1 MTRDAGRPCDGETRS
16 CRGDRC
22 ERRRSARG
30 PRAQRH
36 LLAGHRDRP
45 GCPSGRARPPQGRP
59 AEPSAPH
66 PARPRR
72 EALDE
77 LFPGFSEEMTAA
89 GVPHGDAQV
98 DLRTYL
104 DGHLLRPAPS
114 GIIVFGVSRPL
125 IEHMIRIRVAAL
137 EGIEIVDAT
146 DVLGLVTDMDRR
158 RVTGVRVRRR
168 TDDAEESTVDA
179 DLVVDASGRG
189 SRARVWL
196 RELGYPQPPT
206 SNVRP
211 DVVYVTRRYRREP
224 QHLNGHNG
232 STMVPFPGLP
242 RGGGVL
248 REEGGRFAVV
258 LFGLIGEEPPLDDG
272 GMKAYAETLS
282 GPDAAEIIRSAR
294 PLDEPVKMRYPASV
308 RHHHEKLDRHLNGF
322 LITGDALCNFNPT
335 YGQGMTVAA
344 LEALLLRGLLADG
357 TGDLAHR
364 FSRRRPR
371 SSTAPG
377 SWRPAAICVSPRSKE
392 SARRSTGWSA
402 DTLTTTAPRP
412 RSTPCSG
419 RRSSGWPTCSTRP
432 PGFCHPVTC
441 SACSVRRERPSG
453 RRPRERRPPVTSP
466 RPEAP
471 WSPSA

>member
-1 MTRDAGRPCDGETRS
+1 MTPADHATVRRDHAVVIGASVAGLLAARALSDAFSRVTVIDRDVLPDGPDPRS
-16 CRGDRC
+16 GVPQSRQLHILL
-22 ERRRSARG
+22 ARG
-30 PRAQRH
+30 
-36 LLAGHRDRP
+36 
-45 GCPSGRARPPQGRP
+45 
-59 AEPSAPH
+59 AEV
-66 PARPRR
+66 
-72 EALDE
+72 LDE

-89 GVPHGDAQV
+89 GVPRGDAQA

-114 GIIVFGVSRPL
+114 GIIVSGVSRPL
-125 IEHMIRIRVAAL
+125 IERMIRTRVTAL
-137 EGIEIVDAT
+137 PGIEIVDST

-168 TDDAEESTVDA
+168 TDDAEESTIDA

-206 SNVRP
+206 SKVRP
-211 DVVYVTRRYRREP
+211 EVVYVTRHYRREP
-224 QHLNGHNG
+224 QHLNGHHG

-258 LFGLIGEEPPLDDG
+258 LFGLIGEEPPLDDR

-308 RHHHEKLDRHLNGF
+308 RHHYEKLDRHLNGF

-357 TGDLAHR
+357 TGDLARR
-364 FSRRRPR
+364 FF
-371 SSTAPG
+371 
-377 SWRPAAICVSPRSKE
+377 PAAAKVVDGAWFLAAGGDLRFPQIEGDRKAIDRLLGRYLDHYRAAASVDPVLGASFIRVANMLDPPTRLLSPGHVFRVFR
-392 SARRSTGWSA
+392 SARKAVRASAARAKTTGNI
-402 DTLTTTAPRP
+402 
-412 RSTPCSG
+412 TP
-419 RRSSGWPTCSTRP
+419 
-432 PGFCHPVTC
+432 
-441 SACSVRRERPSG
+441 A
-453 RRPRERRPPVTSP
+453 
-466 RPEAP
+466 
-471 WSPSA
+471 